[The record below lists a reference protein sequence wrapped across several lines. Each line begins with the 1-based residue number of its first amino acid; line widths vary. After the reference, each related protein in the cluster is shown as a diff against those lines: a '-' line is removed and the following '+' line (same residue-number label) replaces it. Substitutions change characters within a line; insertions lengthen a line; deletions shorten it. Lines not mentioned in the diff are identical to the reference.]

1 MQLHVPFIAFLIGP
15 RSMKRSMSQ
24 TSMCTKCSEYFITG
38 WKMHH
43 HKKICRGIRGSS
55 NLTPLHLDEGQ
66 HDKEALS
73 DDDQPEAND
82 LHITPLY
89 QSEAYDLP
97 ITEPGILP
105 GAQLSIVRTRSALS
119 TQTKVI
125 LKFLATAE
133 KGEGCSREHAQGWLD
148 YHHAEGGPSASFLPK
163 DIRTCWGHVAKV

>member
-1 MQLHVPFIAFLIGP
+1 
-15 RSMKRSMSQ
+15 
-24 TSMCTKCSEYFITG
+24 
-38 WKMHH
+38 MHH

-89 QSEAYDLP
+89 QSEAYDLA

-105 GAQLSIVRTRSALS
+105 GAHFLSCEVGLR
-119 TQTKVI
+119 
-125 LKFLATAE
+125 
-133 KGEGCSREHAQGWLD
+133 
-148 YHHAEGGPSASFLPK
+148 
-163 DIRTCWGHVAKV
+163 

>member
-1 MQLHVPFIAFLIGP
+1 
-15 RSMKRSMSQ
+15 
-24 TSMCTKCSEYFITG
+24 
-38 WKMHH
+38 MHH

-73 DDDQPEAND
+73 DDVHQDAPAYTIQHDKEALSDDDQPEAND

-97 ITEPGILP
+97 KTEPGILP

-148 YHHAEGGPSASFLPK
+148 YHHAEGGPSASYLPK
-163 DIRTCWGHVAKV
+163 DIRTCWRHVAKV